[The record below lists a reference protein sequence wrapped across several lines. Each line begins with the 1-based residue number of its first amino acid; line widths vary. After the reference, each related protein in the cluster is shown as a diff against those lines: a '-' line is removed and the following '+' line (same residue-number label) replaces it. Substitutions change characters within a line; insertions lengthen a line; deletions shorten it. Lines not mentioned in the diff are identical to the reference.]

1 MAASSWIRSLT
12 GRGKS
17 QTTLRQPPASAVVT
31 YASTMYSS
39 DDSTARA
46 ALAQPGTPEA
56 TLLQQIDHTQLPRHI
71 AVIMDGNGRWAQSRK
86 MPRVKGHRAGVE
98 SVRETVET
106 CARLGI
112 EYLTLYAFSVENW
125 QRPRHEV
132 WTLMNLIREFLRTEV
147 ASLKDNG
154 IRLQILGRRDR
165 LDASLMAEIDRAV
178 QETAAGTRMTLSVAL
193 NYSGRCEI
201 VDACRKIVSDWAAG
215 ESVEIDEETVG
226 RYLYTAGQPDPDLLI
241 RTSGEMRIS
250 NFLLWQLAYAEIWV
264 TNTLWPD
271 FRRRHLFAA
280 IFEFQQRSRRFGL
293 VTETLSEPSASEQGH

>member
-1 MAASSWIRSLT
+1 MH
-12 GRGKS
+12 
-17 QTTLRQPPASAVVT
+17 
-31 YASTMYSS
+31 SS
-39 DDSTARA
+39 DDLSTRA
-46 ALAQPGTPEA
+46 ELAQPGSPEDR
-56 TLLQQIDHTQLPRHI
+56 LYQRIDRTRLPRHV
-71 AVIMDGNGRWAQSRK
+71 AVIMDGNGRWARGRG

-98 SVRETVET
+98 SVRETVEV

-178 QETAAGTRMTLSVAL
+178 EETAAGERMTLSVAL

-264 TNTLWPD
+264 TDTQWPD

-280 IFEFQQRSRRFGL
+280 ISEFQQRNRRFGL
-293 VTETLSEPSASEQGH
+293 VNDAANEQIASEHGQ